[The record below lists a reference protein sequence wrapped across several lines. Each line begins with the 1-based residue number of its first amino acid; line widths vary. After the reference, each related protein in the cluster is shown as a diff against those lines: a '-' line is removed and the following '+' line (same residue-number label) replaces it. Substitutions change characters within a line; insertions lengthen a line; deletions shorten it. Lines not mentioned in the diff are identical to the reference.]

1 MGARTVTKF
10 TGTVNGTV
18 GSFITAFSTV
28 ASALGWTTLF
38 SGSNK
43 LVMANA
49 SGFVIRIVD
58 DGSLAAG
65 AREAIFRGGENAT
78 DIDTLVNPFPLV
90 GTVANSNCVIRKSDT
105 ADTTARNY
113 IAVGDDEYIVFAIK
127 FGSTS
132 SDVCRFGMIDTPRS
146 ADPYAC
152 VVGPRGVGNSS
163 VPGFGIGGQ
172 DKAMTPSFN
181 VLNDTALAFARSLS
195 GLTLATRACLMLTVG
210 NTHLGCSVS
219 NVVQYPGD
227 AIELDMQPIRI
238 YDAGVA
244 SGSAPSINGRMR
256 GHIPFEFEPM
266 HGLTMAG
273 IANYDTFSDT
283 DYDPAAEFTL
293 VSASDTVSS
302 HVPRTVLQTAGT
314 WDGGL

>member
-58 DGSLAAG
+58 NGSLAAG
-65 AREAIFRGGENAT
+65 AREAIFRGGEGAT
-78 DIDTLVNPFPLV
+78 DIDTLINPFPLV
-90 GTVANSNCVIRKSDT
+90 GTVADSNCVIRKSDT

-127 FGSTS
+127 FGTTT
-132 SDVCRFGMIDTPRS
+132 SDVYRFGMIDTPRT

-152 VVGPRGVGNSS
+152 LVCTRGVGNDN
-163 VPGFGIGGQ
+163 GAGR
-172 DKAMTPSFN
+172 AMGRDAN
-181 VLNDTALAFARSLS
+181 VASNMTFLQNTGYAFARSLS
-195 GLTLATRACLMLTVG
+195 GLTLATRAYIITPVQGTFVG
-210 NTHLGCSVS
+210 SASASVA
-219 NVVQYPGD
+219 VYPGD
-227 AIELDMQPIRI
+227 AVEFDMHPMFV
-238 YDAGVA
+238 YDTSVS
-244 SGSAPSINGRMR
+244 SGTSINSNSRIR
-256 GHIPFEFEPM
+256 GHIPFEFEPL
-266 HGLTMAG
+266 HGIPLTS

-283 DYDPAAEFTL
+283 DYDPAAEFTI
-293 VSASDTVSS
+293 VSS
-302 HVPRTVLQTAGT
+302 FDTLTANAARIVLQTAGT

>member
-58 DGSLAAG
+58 NGSLAAG
-65 AREAIFRGGENAT
+65 AREAIFRGGETAT

-90 GTVANSNCVIRKSDT
+90 GTVADSNCVIRKSDT

-127 FGSTS
+127 FGTTA
-132 SDVCRFGMIDTPRS
+132 SDVYRFGMIDTPRT

-152 VVGPRGVGNSS
+152 LVCSRGTGNNNGG
-163 VPGFGIGGQ
+163 GFGMGR
-172 DKAMTPSFN
+172 DAN
-181 VLNDTALAFARSLS
+181 VASNMNFLQNTGYAFARSLS
-195 GLTLATRACLMLTVG
+195 GLTLATRAYIISPVQGTFVG
-210 NTHLGCSVS
+210 SSSTAVAL
-219 NVVQYPGD
+219 YPGD
-227 AIELDMQPIRI
+227 GVELDMQPIYI
-238 YDAGVA
+238 YDTSVS
-244 SGSAPSINGRMR
+244 SGTSISSNSRMR

-266 HGLTMAG
+266 HGTPLTG

-283 DYDPAAEFTL
+283 DYDPAAEFTF
-293 VSASDTVSS
+293 VSS
-302 HVPRTVLQTAGT
+302 VDNLTLNAPRTVLQTAGT